1 MITSWDDYF
10 ASSRIP
16 VTVTVRDPGH
26 GVMLHRHTECPK
38 GTSATVLDAFAD
50 LLGSLIEFTASDP
63 YPYSAAAADA
73 IRARFAS
80 DAHEHTEPKWRHV
93 YAERAAVAIYNH
105 HKETVCMIDRASRY
119 GRSAGPKH
127 LLEHHRDYC
136 GDSLDA
142 TMPRLQ
148 VELLQAARALTAL
161 RIGQPDV
168 TDAEI
173 AMQILDALL
182 GALDFPHSAPL
193 ADLQPNF

>member
-1 MITSWDDYF
+1 MITSWDNYF

-26 GVMLHRHTECPK
+26 GVVLHRQTECPK

-105 HKETVCMIDRASRY
+105 HKETVCMIDRAGRY

-127 LLEHHRDYC
+127 LLEHYHDYWRD
-136 GDSLDA
+136 
-142 TMPRLQ
+142 RLGAALERGAN
-148 VELLQAARALTAL
+148 ELVVAARAITAL
-161 RIGQPDV
+161 RIGQQRV
-168 TDAEI
+168 SDAYV
-173 AMQILDALL
+173 AMQIVDALL
-182 GALDFPHSAPL
+182 DLLMHPHPA
-193 ADLQPNF
+193 AIEDLYPYY